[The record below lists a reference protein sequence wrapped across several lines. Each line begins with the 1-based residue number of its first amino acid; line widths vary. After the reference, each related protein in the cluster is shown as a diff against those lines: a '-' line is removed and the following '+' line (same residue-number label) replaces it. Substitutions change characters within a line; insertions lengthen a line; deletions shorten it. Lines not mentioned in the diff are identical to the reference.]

1 MNNIGF
7 SPRLPLT
14 TNETHYDMI
23 FDIIENIKQNFKNL
37 LLTSPGERP
46 MLPRFG
52 VGVRKFLFEND
63 KDAVY
68 SDLSAKIY
76 DQVSAWMPFITI
88 TEIFLSDKIN
98 NQPIDENTLGLVIK
112 YEIPIFDIEDF
123 LTVGI

>member
-52 VGVRKFLFEND
+52 VGARKFLFEND